1 MRLILT
7 RQHKDIIELSQN
19 DIEIIKNHKQKFLEP
34 ILTIAQLS
42 KLDLSDAE
50 LLNNDYF
57 KSVVSQLTE
66 IDKQGLRPQFDMF
79 VTICQVLF

>member
-1 MRLILT
+1 M
-7 RQHKDIIELSQN
+7 IELSQN
-19 DIEIIKNHKQKFLEP
+19 DIEIIKSHKQKFIEP

-50 LLNNDYF
+50 LLKNDYF

>member
-1 MRLILT
+1 M
-7 RQHKDIIELSQN
+7 IELSQN
-19 DIEIIKNHKQKFLEP
+19 DIEIIKSHKQKFIEP

-50 LLNNDYF
+50 LLKNDYF

-66 IDKQGLRPQFDMF
+66 INKQGLRPQFDMF